1 MRFRD
6 VFAEQFL
13 LLKNTYNLSYNDLS
27 GILGANTKATINDWV
42 KSQKGFPSGFSLVLI
57 SDIFAIHLD
66 WLLGRIDKPYSEEI
80 LTSLEKQSV
89 PMLKAA
95 INSTT
100 IIPSL
105 PEKYENQELRRSN
118 YSFGQRA
125 NLIYITLSS
134 YYKTVFDIYTPKQLE
149 VGGELTLNIDDIIKL
164 QKSLLAYIFEN
175 KDAIPLI
182 QGELDKPI
190 FDLEEAIKQQSL
202 NKNK

>member
-80 LTSLEKQSV
+80 LTSLEKQSI
-89 PMLKAA
+89 PMLKVA

-125 NLIYITLSS
+125 NLVYITLSS
-134 YYKTVFDIYTPKQLE
+134 YYRTVFDTYTSKQLE
-149 VGGELTLNIDDIIKL
+149 TGDLHLNVDELLKV
-164 QKSLLAYIFEN
+164 QKSLLTYIFEN
-175 KDAIPLI
+175 KDVIPLI

>member
-80 LTSLEKQSV
+80 LTSLEKQSI
-89 PMLKAA
+89 PMLKVA

-125 NLIYITLSS
+125 NLVYITLSS
-134 YYKTVFDIYTPKQLE
+134 YYRTVFDTYTSKQLE
-149 VGGELTLNIDDIIKL
+149 TGDLHLNVDDLLKV
-164 QKSLLAYIFEN
+164 QKSLLTYIFEN
-175 KDAIPLI
+175 KDVIPLI